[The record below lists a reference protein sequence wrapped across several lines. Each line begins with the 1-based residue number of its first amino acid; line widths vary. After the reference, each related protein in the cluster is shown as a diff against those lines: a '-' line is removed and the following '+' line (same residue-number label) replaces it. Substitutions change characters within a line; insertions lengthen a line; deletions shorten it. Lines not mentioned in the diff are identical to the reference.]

1 MNDDE
6 RLNLHKMIAANNTED
21 NTSKIRNLKHSEL
34 IRADVATLLKLKH
47 DYARLV
53 KSNPA
58 QFDAI
63 CVSRCA
69 FLFKHYTDI
78 FNKIKKNEMDL
89 TILMKFVSV
98 LKLIE
103 DGKIDQHD
111 GSFEVGKLLKQI
123 YVDSALRA
131 SEHLDA
137 KYAAIEK
144 RGASSTTAAAAAAAA
159 AATATAGS
167 GIETE
172 CDSESVRTPV
182 SAGNNKI
189 KNVSWKQF
197 KRIEINN
204 NINNNNNNI

>member
-6 RLNLHKMIAANNTED
+6 RLNLRKMIAANNTED
-21 NTSKIRNLKHSEL
+21 NTSKIRNLKHGEL
-34 IRADVATLLKLKH
+34 IRADVATLLKVKH
-47 DYARLV
+47 DYARLE

-69 FLFKHYTDI
+69 FLFKHYPDI

-123 YVDSALRA
+123 YIDSAIRT
-131 SEHLDA
+131 SEHLDE
-137 KYAAIEK
+137 KYAAIDK
-144 RGASSTTAAAAAAAA
+144 RSSASSASSDST
-159 AATATAGS
+159 
-167 GIETE
+167 GIEAE
-172 CDSESVRTPV
+172 CDPDSVRTPV
-182 SAGNNKI
+182 SGANKI

-197 KRIEINN
+197 KRSQPLQPTQPTQPTQSQEE
-204 NINNNNNNI
+204 

>member
-6 RLNLHKMIAANNTED
+6 RLNLRKMIAANSTED
-21 NTSKIRNLKHSEL
+21 NTSKIRNLKHGEL
-34 IRADVATLLKLKH
+34 IRADVATLLKVKH
-47 DYARLV
+47 DYARLE

-103 DGKIDQHD
+103 DGKIDQHE

-144 RGASSTTAAAAAAAA
+144 RGASSSSSSAAAAAAAA
-159 AATATAGS
+159 AANA
-167 GIETE
+167 GIESE
-172 CDSESVRTPV
+172 CDPESVRTPV
-182 SAGNNKI
+182 SSASSNKKI
-189 KNVSWKQF
+189 KNVSWVQF
-197 KRIEINN
+197 KQNQSNSPREE
-204 NINNNNNNI
+204 

>member
-6 RLNLHKMIAANNTED
+6 RLNLRKMIAANNTED
-21 NTSKIRNLKHSEL
+21 NTSKIRNLKHGEL
-34 IRADVATLLKLKH
+34 IRADVATLLKVKH
-47 DYARLV
+47 DYARLE

-123 YVDSALRA
+123 YIDSAIRT
-131 SEHLDA
+131 SEHLDE

-144 RGASSTTAAAAAAAA
+144 RSSA
-159 AATATAGS
+159 AGS
-167 GIETE
+167 AGGIEAE
-172 CDSESVRTPV
+172 CDPDSVRTPV
-182 SAGNNKI
+182 SGANKI

-197 KRIEINN
+197 KRSQSTRSQPLQPTQPTQQPTQSQEE
-204 NINNNNNNI
+204 

>member
-6 RLNLHKMIAANNTED
+6 RLNLRKMIAANSTED
-21 NTSKIRNLKHSEL
+21 NTSKIRNLKHGEL
-34 IRADVATLLKLKH
+34 IRADVATLLKVKH
-47 DYARLV
+47 DYARLE

-103 DGKIDQHD
+103 DGKIDQHE

-144 RGASSTTAAAAAAAA
+144 RGASSSAAASAAANA
-159 AATATAGS
+159 

-172 CDSESVRTPV
+172 CDPESVRTPGS
-182 SAGNNKI
+182 SANNKKI
-189 KNVSWKQF
+189 KNVSWTQF
-197 KRIEINN
+197 KQNQSNSPREE
-204 NINNNNNNI
+204 

>member
-6 RLNLHKMIAANNTED
+6 RLNLRKMIAANSTED
-21 NTSKIRNLKHSEL
+21 NTSKIRNLKHGEL
-34 IRADVATLLKLKH
+34 IRADVATLLKVKH
-47 DYARLV
+47 DYARLE

-103 DGKIDQHD
+103 DGKIDQHE

-144 RGASSTTAAAAAAAA
+144 RGASSTSSAANAD
-159 AATATAGS
+159 
-167 GIETE
+167 GIESE
-172 CDSESVRTPV
+172 CDPESVRTPV
-182 SAGNNKI
+182 SSASSNKKI
-189 KNVSWKQF
+189 KNVSWVQY
-197 KRIEINN
+197 KRSQDGANDE
-204 NINNNNNNI
+204 

>member
-6 RLNLHKMIAANNTED
+6 RLNLRKMIAANNTED
-21 NTSKIRNLKHSEL
+21 NTSKIRNLKHGEL

-47 DYARLV
+47 DYARLE

-69 FLFKHYTDI
+69 FLFKHYTEI

-103 DGKIDQHD
+103 DGKIDQHE

-123 YVDSALRA
+123 YIDSAIRT
-131 SEHLDA
+131 SEHLDE

-144 RGASSTTAAAAAAAA
+144 RSSASSASSASSDST
-159 AATATAGS
+159 
-167 GIETE
+167 GIESE
-172 CDSESVRTPV
+172 CDPESVRTPV
-182 SAGNNKI
+182 SGANKI
-189 KNVSWKQF
+189 KNVSWRQF
-197 KRIEINN
+197 KRIRTTQPTQPTQPQDE
-204 NINNNNNNI
+204 

>member
-6 RLNLHKMIAANNTED
+6 RLNLRKMIAANDTED

-103 DGKIDQHD
+103 EGKIDQHE

-144 RGASSTTAAAAAAAA
+144 RGASSTSSAANAD
-159 AATATAGS
+159 
-167 GIETE
+167 GIESE
-172 CDSESVRTPV
+172 CDPESVRTPV
-182 SAGNNKI
+182 SSASSNKKI
-189 KNVSWKQF
+189 KNVSWVQY
-197 KRIEINN
+197 KRSQDVANDE
-204 NINNNNNNI
+204 